1 MGTDRT
7 SIHKPEYCLTS
18 QGWRIVG
25 QETIQVPIP
34 KPRPYSLRA
43 RKFLTSR
50 VARTPSGRAQPLSGV
65 YLFWFVADGR
75 LAAGHFERI
84 AWMTWDLLRTG
95 WLGQPSGA
103 SGWQG
108 LWEFYGPMG
117 ISLVIGFGA
126 LLAAQLVARGPER
139 WLNGAPATVMGF
151 VYVWF
156 FGAHVFA
163 ILAMSVGYL
172 LAFLAAAKL
181 GDAGAYFV
189 GRFWGRRRLAP
200 RTSPNKT
207 VEGSLGG
214 LAASAGCCVATA
226 ALLGLDRG
234 LPYWALFGLVVGV
247 LSQVGDLIES
257 ALKRSAGAKDSG
269 QLFPTFGGVLDL
281 VDSPL
286 FSAPVALWLLV
297 A

>member
-1 MGTDRT
+1 MVRKRVAWGLTLTAAFLGAVWLDRYLRG
-7 SIHKPEYCLTS
+7 SPLLHLVFGLLMIGALWEVYALAERGGLDPLK
-18 QGWRIVG
+18 V
-25 QETIQVPIP
+25 VPIA
-34 KPRPYSLRA
+34 L
-43 RKFLTSR
+43 
-50 VARTPSGRAQPLSGV
+50 VAC
-65 YLFWFVADGR
+65 FVAGDY
-75 LAAGHFERI
+75 
-84 AWMTWDLLRTG
+84 LLRTG
-95 WLGQPSGA
+95 WLGQPRGA
-103 SGWQG
+103 GGWEG
-108 LWEFYGPMG
+108 LWQFYGPMG
-117 ISLVIGFGA
+117 ISLVVGSGT

-139 WLNGAPATVMGF
+139 WLSGAPATLTGF

-226 ALLGLDRG
+226 TLFGLDRG

-247 LSQVGDLIES
+247 LSQLGDLIES

>member
-1 MGTDRT
+1 MV
-7 SIHKPEYCLTS
+7 HKRLVWGLALTAAFLLAVWLD
-18 QGWRIVG
+18 GLLRGGPLLHLVFGALMIGALWEV
-25 QETIQVPIP
+25 
-34 KPRPYSLRA
+34 YSLAERA
-43 RKFLTSR
+43 GLEPLKLLPVVL
-50 VARTPSGRAQPLSGV
+50 VACLVAGDYALRAGWLV
-65 YLFWFVADGR
+65 
-75 LAAGHFERI
+75 AAGGSGPWAR
-84 AWMTWDLLRTG
+84 
-95 WLGQPSGA
+95 LG
-103 SGWQG
+103 
-108 LWEFYGPMG
+108 EFYGPMG
-117 ISLVIGFGA
+117 ISLVA
-126 LLAAQLVARGPER
+126 CSAVLLAAHLVARGPER
-139 WLNGAPATVMGF
+139 WLRGAPATLLGF

-163 ILAMSVGYL
+163 ILAMGVGYV

-207 VEGSLGG
+207 VEGCVGG

-226 ALLGLDRG
+226 ALCRLDGGLAF
-234 LPYWALFGLVVGV
+234 WAVFGLVVGA
-247 LSQVGDLIES
+247 LAQVGDLVES

-269 QLFPTFGGVLDL
+269 QLLPTFGGVLDL

-286 FSAPVALWLLV
+286 FSAPVALWLLM